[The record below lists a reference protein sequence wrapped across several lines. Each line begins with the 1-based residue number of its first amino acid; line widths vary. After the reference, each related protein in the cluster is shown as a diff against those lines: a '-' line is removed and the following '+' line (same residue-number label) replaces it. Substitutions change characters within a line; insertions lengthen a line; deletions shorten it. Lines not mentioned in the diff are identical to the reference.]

1 MKTLE
6 QRISRLEETVSLQE
20 EITEINSTVEF
31 HKFFKRN
38 KDYIS
43 ILRSGF
49 KVLPVKAGKNKN
61 TTVEFGRHVDLNPN
75 YGGRADVNIFIINGS
90 LGKLKVTVGYTEDEI
105 PVTWESGDWKEHN
118 KAIQEYL
125 GSNLVLITQ
134 EQFRLIKKYDNIPMG
149 IIDFEDALKQI
160 SLYIKKNMS

>member
-1 MKTLE
+1 MNTE
-6 QRISRLEETVSLQE
+6 ERIKILEETIGIQE
-20 EITEINSTVEF
+20 EITEIYSTIEF

-38 KDYIS
+38 KNYIS

-49 KVLPVKAGKNKN
+49 KVLPVKSVKNKN
-61 TTVEFGRHVDLNPN
+61 VTVEFGRHVDLNPN

-105 PVTWESGDWKEHN
+105 PVTWKSGDWKEHN

-125 GSNLVLITQ
+125 GSSLVSITQ
-134 EQFRLIKKYDNIPMG
+134 EQFRVIKKYDNVPMTIG
-149 IIDFEDALKQI
+149 DFEDALKQI
-160 SLYIKKNMS
+160 DFYIKKNMS